1 MGSAK
6 VSQAKPQLPMADSA
20 DKKSI
25 AKIIKKLFRKDK
37 KKDELKKNE
46 RTEEAPET
54 APPKQTTV
62 DCILENMKK
71 LELNAKNDDSDINDE
86 DDELKH
92 FNFKVVEDEGRA
104 ERIDSHSSEDSGFS
118 EKVEEIDEG
127 NKEELVES
135 LNNLKIDD
143 GRKQKKLQTVVV
155 SRTPIRNRVSDF
167 GSNARPYPAQ
177 STDLAYRQINQVNK
191 QFFSG
196 GQVIENSVPSIEE
209 TGQITPVQSP
219 PSVRNQPD
227 NRLEFDLAIE
237 HVQKTTETSQHE
249 YGQDWLLDTV
259 NEVIDSIEKNSDM
272 DSELN
277 LFGLNETDDIN
288 FVQYNGYLQEE
299 TTNPIEEFENHLDND
314 ITTLSNYDDVYNL
327 INDKYAEEY
336 CRQEE
341 SFVFLTPPHSEEVAS
356 PMSDS
361 QASMYRNT
369 SEYTLSPERSSPI
382 GNSDCEL
389 FQDIPHGIEQLDY
402 PTCVSADSDVIKS
415 RNRTSSTGSLKKRMK
430 EYKDLQKEIGNRF
443 SKKECCQLSRKPCKT
458 VFQEYMQ
465 KLKTEERAGLCLKVA
480 KMDLK
485 AAFGVLQRIL
495 QSLSTSSDLE
505 DLQHVLFVLICERV
519 LSQKPALF
527 IQQFGLDLLKESAL
541 RCYRRPLLTRY
552 LVQCIRTAIKLDS
565 SLVEGK
571 NTVFHEVDVQG
582 DTLLIACVRIGD
594 AAADVLSELVRR
606 DHDQM
611 PLFKTHHINA
621 EGLSALH
628 VACVEHSAES
638 PRLHATHVLL
648 QHADADIWKGNNKS
662 GDTALH
668 LAVNSRTCDLNLV
681 MLLFRH
687 VDRKMWRKLAHTPN
701 MCSRT
706 PLDYARE
713 ATRSQT
719 RQNHP
724 HEVLEFLQKCR
735 N

>member
-6 VSQAKPQLPMADSA
+6 ESPAKPLLPMADTA

-25 AKIIKKLFRKDK
+25 AKLIKRLFKKDK
-37 KKDELKKNE
+37 KKDEVVKVDEK
-46 RTEEAPET
+46 REEQPTVKVDPNT
-54 APPKQTTV
+54 ATV
-62 DCILENMKK
+62 ANILENIKK
-71 LELNAKNDDSDINDE
+71 LELNDKTPESDE

-92 FNFKVVEDEGRA
+92 FSFKVVEDEGRG

-118 EKVEEIDEG
+118 EKVDDCDEKC
-127 NKEELVES
+127 KEELVES
-135 LNNLKIDD
+135 LNNLKIDID
-143 GRKQKKLQTVVV
+143 KKKKKLQTVVV
-155 SRTPIRNRVSDF
+155 SRTPIRNKVSDF
-167 GSNARPYPAQ
+167 GSNARPYPVQ
-177 STDLAYRQINQVNK
+177 STDVAFRQIHQVNK

-196 GQVIENSVPSIEE
+196 GQVIENPVATIDKTISTPQCHTNVPAARH
-209 TGQITPVQSP
+209 QH
-219 PSVRNQPD
+219 D

-237 HVQKTTETSQHE
+237 HVQKTTESSQHE
-249 YGQDWLLDTV
+249 YGQEWLLNTV
-259 NEVIDSIEKNSDM
+259 NEVIDNIEKNSDIE
-272 DSELN
+272 SELN
-277 LFGLNETDDIN
+277 VFGLNETEDIN
-288 FVQYNGYLQEE
+288 FAQYNSYLQAEVP
-299 TTNPIEEFENHLDND
+299 NPIEEFENHLDNGA
-314 ITTLSNYDDVYNL
+314 TCLTNYDDVYNL
-327 INDKYAEEY
+327 INDKYAQEY
-336 CRQEE
+336 NRPEE

-389 FQDIPHGIEQLDY
+389 FQEIPHGIEQLGY
-402 PTCVSADSDVIKS
+402 PTCVSADSDVTKS
-415 RNRTSSTGSLKKRMK
+415 RNRSSSTGSLKKRMK
-430 EYKDLQKEIGNRF
+430 EYKDLQKEIGNKY
-443 SKKECCQLSRKPCKT
+443 SKKECCQLSRKPCKII
-458 VFQEYMQ
+458 FQEHMQ
-465 KLKTEERAGLCLKVA
+465 KLKMEQRAGLCLKVA

-485 AAFGVLQRIL
+485 TAFGVLQRIL
-495 QSLSTSSDLE
+495 QSLSLSSELE

-519 LSQKPALF
+519 LSQKPSVFA
-527 IQQFGLDLLKESAL
+527 QQFGLNLLKEAAL

-552 LVQCIRTAIKLDS
+552 LVQCIRIAIKLDP
-565 SLVEGK
+565 SLVSGK
-571 NTVFHEVDVQG
+571 STVFHEVDVQG

-606 DHDQM
+606 EHDQL
-611 PLFKTHHINA
+611 PLFKIHHVNTD
-621 EGLSALH
+621 GLSALH
-628 VACVEHSAES
+628 VCCVEHSAES
-638 PRLHATHVLL
+638 PRLHVAHVLL

-668 LAVNSRTCDLNLV
+668 LAVNSRNCDLNLI

-687 VDRKMWRKLAHTPN
+687 VDRKLWKKLAHTPN

-724 HEVLEFLQKCR
+724 YEVLEFLQKCR